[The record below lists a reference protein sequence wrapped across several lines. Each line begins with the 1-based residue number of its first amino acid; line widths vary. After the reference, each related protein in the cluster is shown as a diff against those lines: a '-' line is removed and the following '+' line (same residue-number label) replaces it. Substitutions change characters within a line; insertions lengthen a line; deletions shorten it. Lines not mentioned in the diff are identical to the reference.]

1 MDQTIFLIGQD
12 KVGKTRFSTLFSF
25 FELAEYECIHFN
37 SFDKIKNALTED
49 ATCLILIHSENIQKI
64 TNFLDYLQENYSEV
78 PVLLVMPA
86 DRTLYQ
92 TLIAKGAFNVIPPD
106 HVDQISLMQ
115 SIFSAISRK
124 RIENELN
131 RRDGIQ
137 KAVNYAAEVFLSQL
151 DWGSRI
157 KEVLGHFGK
166 STQSDRVYIYK
177 NEIREEQGLFAVQ
190 QAGWTKT
197 GVQPLKE
204 YFNVSE
210 SEYQSSLFSRGMN
223 KLRSGE
229 VFFGNTFD
237 LPSEE
242 QSYLMKMGIQTIA
255 IAPIF
260 TDQILWG
267 FIGFD
272 HCEIKK
278 NWSLSEIE
286 TLKTATKIIGAAV
299 ARQGAEI
306 RLTIWQPMIT

>member
-1 MDQTIFLIGQD
+1 MGSWIVDQTIFLIGQD
-12 KVGKTRFSTLFSF
+12 KVGKTRFSALFSF

-49 ATCLILIHSENIQKI
+49 TTCLILIHSENIQK
-64 TNFLDYLQENYSEV
+64 TTKFLDYLQENYSEV

-86 DRTLYQ
+86 DRTLSQ
-92 TLIAKGAFNVIPPD
+92 TLIGKGAFNVIPPD
-106 HVDQISLMQ
+106 HIDQISLMQ
-115 SIFSAISRK
+115 SIFSAIQRK

-177 NEIREEQGLFAVQ
+177 NEIREEQGLFTVQ

-210 SEYQSSLFSRGMN
+210 SEYQSSFFSRGMN

-229 VFFGNTFD
+229 VFFENTLD

-260 TDQILWG
+260 TDQILW
-267 FIGFD
+267 
-272 HCEIKK
+272 
-278 NWSLSEIE
+278 
-286 TLKTATKIIGAAV
+286 
-299 ARQGAEI
+299 
-306 RLTIWQPMIT
+306 